1 MTRRAAVIPV
11 RYAGALSG
19 TGRPDTS
26 APGEPGPLPA
36 EQEGKEPL
44 TPGVSVTATAAAKM
58 VARPSS
64 RRQQKCWMPPYSF
77 TNGLSM
83 YNDGSYS
90 SKNPGWHEN
99 DASWKAR
106 QVLSML
112 CERSLRPESIVDIG
126 CGTGGVLEVIAGA
139 LNGTRL
145 VGYDPSSQAIGMVER
160 SDGVELRVG
169 TPKDVHEHYDL
180 LLSLDVFE
188 HVEDYIGFLR
198 SLRPIANWFVFHIP
212 LDVSA
217 QSVIRERP
225 LLAAR
230 STVGHLH
237 YFTRG
242 TALATV
248 KTAGFEIVCDK
259 LLFPNDM
266 PGRQVK
272 TRIAN
277 IPRDLGRHLR
287 PRLSARIFGGSTLLV
302 LASVQTG
309 RSFLATP

>member
-1 MTRRAAVIPV
+1 M
-11 RYAGALSG
+11 
-19 TGRPDTS
+19 
-26 APGEPGPLPA
+26 
-36 EQEGKEPL
+36 
-44 TPGVSVTATAAAKM
+44 
-58 VARPSS
+58 
-64 RRQQKCWMPPYSF
+64 
-77 TNGLSM
+77 NGLSM

-90 SKNPGWHEN
+90 SKNPGWHE
-99 DASWKAR
+99 DHAPWKAR

-112 CERSLRPESIVDIG
+112 GDRSFRPESIVDIG

-160 SDGVELRVG
+160 SDRVELRVG

-180 LLSLDVFE
+180 ALSLDVFE

-198 SLRPIANWFVFHIP
+198 SLRPIADWFIFHIP

-230 STVGHLH
+230 SAVGHLH
-237 YFTRG
+237 YFTHR
-242 TALATV
+242 TALATLE
-248 KTAGFEIVCDK
+248 TAGFEIVCDK

-302 LASVQTG
+302 LASLQTCG
-309 RSFLATP
+309 NFLATP

>member
-1 MTRRAAVIPV
+1 M
-11 RYAGALSG
+11 
-19 TGRPDTS
+19 D
-26 APGEPGPLPA
+26 
-36 EQEGKEPL
+36 
-44 TPGVSVTATAAAKM
+44 
-58 VARPSS
+58 
-64 RRQQKCWMPPYSF
+64 
-77 TNGLSM
+77 GLSM
-83 YNDGSYS
+83 YTDGRYS
-90 SKNPGWHEN
+90 SKNPGWHED
-99 DASWKAR
+99 DAPWKAR

-112 CERSLRPESIVDIG
+112 GDRNFRPESIVDMG
-126 CGTGGVLEVIAGA
+126 CGTGGVLEAIAGA

-160 SDGVELRVG
+160 SDRVELRVG

-198 SLRPIANWFVFHIP
+198 SLRPVADWFMFHIP

-217 QSVIRERP
+217 QTVIRERP

-230 STVGHLH
+230 SKVGHLH
-237 YFTRG
+237 YFTRR
-242 TALATV
+242 TALASLE
-248 KTAGFEIVCDK
+248 TAGFEIVCDK
-259 LLFPNDM
+259 LLFPKGI

-287 PRLSARIFGGSTLLV
+287 PQLSARIFGGSTLLV
-302 LASVQTG
+302 LASVQTAG
-309 RSFLATP
+309 SFLATP